1 MITVS
6 YSNSKLSF
14 DNFDYMGGA
23 TSSYSSPV
31 REKKRKREEKDPPN
45 SIPAKI
51 FVSCF
56 EKKSKRKKV
65 GKVLNHILS
74 RRKVQTIFKGNS
86 NLWLEEKAVIESHC
100 SYSIMNSAC
109 QREIL
114 QNIEDENL
122 EEVHN
127 ES

>member
-1 MITVS
+1 
-6 YSNSKLSF
+6 
-14 DNFDYMGGA
+14 MGGA

-86 NLWLEEKAVIESHC
+86 NLWLEEKVVIESHC